1 MTRTKPV
8 SAARKWRRL
17 LWGTWVTLVLID
29 DGQPVHVVSRV
40 PEGDATQEN
49 VLRDLIFDHPTILP
63 FDELEP
69 GIGRVISVA
78 TEVRLPGAG
87 IVDVLL
93 VSEHGR
99 LIVVEC
105 KLWRNPQARREVVGQ
120 ILDYARELA
129 RYAYEDLQRTVSN
142 RLNRPGN
149 VLFALARDAGS
160 TMTESA
166 FVDRVTRDLA
176 AGRFLLLVV
185 GDGITEG
192 TRRIGEF
199 LSGQAGLAFEFG
211 LVEMAEYRF
220 IDPETGSFRRI
231 MQPQLLARTT
241 VIERH
246 VIRNEAPS
254 VTIEELNETAAPG
267 HGGQPTAKAKDSETS
282 IKWREFAHRFI
293 AQIQFDDPAQAR
305 PRIGGHNW
313 MTISLPGS
321 ASLTVWRLATGS
333 IGVFVRMYGAEGRM
347 LYDALEADEAE
358 IAAEF
363 QAAGLPTPVWNLDGK
378 EPSITTRSA
387 SPQPWDPEREA
398 EQQVWLT
405 AMSNQFVNSF
415 RPRLLKLVE
424 TV

>member
-1 MTRTKPV
+1 M
-8 SAARKWRRL
+8 
-17 LWGTWVTLVLID
+17 TLVLID
-29 DGQPVHVVSRV
+29 DGRPVHVVGRV
-40 PEGDATQEN
+40 PEGEATREN

-69 GIGRVISVA
+69 GIGRVAGVA
-78 TEVRLPGAG
+78 IEVRLPGAG

-129 RYAYEDLQRTVSN
+129 RYSYEDLQRTVSN

-160 TMTESA
+160 TMTEST

-220 IDPETGSFRRI
+220 ADPETGASRRI
-231 MQPQLLARTT
+231 MQPRLLARTT

-246 VIRNEAPS
+246 VIRNDAPS
-254 VTIEELNETAAPG
+254 VIVEDIEPAAAPESRDRAV
-267 HGGQPTAKAKDSETS
+267 AKGRNPEAAV
-282 IKWREFAHRFI
+282 KWRAFAQQFI
-293 AQIQFDDPAQAR
+293 AEIQFDDPSQPP

-313 MTISLPGS
+313 MSIPLPGS
-321 ASLTVWRLATGS
+321 ASLTVWRLAEGA
-333 IGVFVRMYGAEGRM
+333 IGVFMRLYNAEGQM
-347 LYDALEADEAE
+347 LYEALETEETE
-358 IAAEF
+358 IATEF
-363 QAAGLPTPVWNLDGK
+363 LAAGLPAPLWKSEDK
-378 EPSITTRSA
+378 EPSITTRIA
-387 SPQPWDPEREA
+387 SPQPWNPARET
-398 EQQVWLT
+398 EQRLWLT
-405 AMSNQFVNSF
+405 AVSNQFVNSF

-424 TV
+424 IV